1 MRGVI
6 TAIEV
11 VTHRQKNGRAELR
24 GEDGITRSFE
34 RRDLVLWGDFELL
47 GVNSEVEFETR
58 SRWKD
63 RDSRRAC
70 AFNVRVVPEKPG
82 GS

>member
-6 TAIEV
+6 TAIEA
-11 VTHRQKNGRAELR
+11 VTDRQKNARGELR
-24 GEDGITRSFE
+24 GDDGITRSLE

-47 GVNSEVEFETR
+47 RVNSEVDFETR

-63 RDSRRAC
+63 RELRRAC
-70 AFNVRVVPEKPG
+70 AFNVRVVYEKPG